1 MKYLFIDIRKSDEAY
16 RKHFLP
22 SEQYKFYNIPMNMI
36 RFNKE
41 TIIEHLEYVDEIYIV
56 CQGANRSQFVKDKY
70 FANIEKIK
78 VNPDLQFG
86 NLKPGINNIV
96 LKDKPINVNV
106 GGKDEFN
113 LYNVMRILQLVMGTV
128 ILAAGGYTYL
138 QLKNK
143 KIKINK
149 IPLIILL
156 IMGVNAIYNGLTSTC
171 SLSTALMDKLN

>member
-22 SEQYKFYNIPMNMI
+22 SKQYKFYNIPMNMI

-56 CQGANRSQFVKDKY
+56 CQSANRSQFVKDKY
-70 FANIEKIK
+70 FANIENIK
-78 VNPDLQFG
+78 VDPKLQFV
-86 NLKPGINNIV
+86 NLKPGVNNIV

-128 ILAAGGYTYL
+128 ILTAGGYTYL
-138 QLKNK
+138 QIKNK
-143 KIKINK
+143 KINK

-171 SLSTALMDKLN
+171 SLSTSLMNKLN